1 METAPRR
8 PIELIAIDMDGT
20 LLSPNH
26 LISSRVRDAIGMARA
41 RGVRVVLASG
51 RPVSGLLHYLAEL
64 GIQGSNDYC
73 IAFNGAVVQN
83 IGTGERVVEFTLDLD
98 DYLYCAEV
106 ARELGVHFQ
115 GLDGERMYTP
125 DRDLSVYTVADSHLT
140 HTPLSYRPVSD
151 MPQGLRFPKLMM
163 IDQAEILDAAIARL
177 PADMST
183 RFATLKS
190 SATFLDIFD
199 QRAGKGPSLKTLADR
214 LGVHRDSVMALGDH
228 ENDIAMLEF
237 AGTSV
242 AMGNAI
248 PAAKRAA
255 RYETATNAED
265 GVALAI
271 EKFVLQ

>member
-1 METAPRR
+1 MDTARRR

-20 LLSPNH
+20 LLRPNH
-26 LISSRVRDAIGMARA
+26 TISPRVKEAISRARD

-51 RPVSGLLHYLAEL
+51 RPVSGLVPYLTEL
-64 GIQGSNDYC
+64 GIHGNDDYC

-98 DYLYCAEV
+98 DYLFCADV

-125 DRDLSVYTVADSHLT
+125 DRDISVYTVADSHLT
-140 HTPLSYRPVSD
+140 HTPLSYRPVRE

-163 IDQAEILDAAIARL
+163 IDQADVLDAAIARL
-177 PADMST
+177 HTEMTA

-199 QRAGKGPSLKTLADR
+199 KRAGKGPSLQKLANQ
-214 LGVHRDSVMALGDH
+214 LGIHRDSVMALGDH

-248 PAAKRAA
+248 PAVKATA

-265 GVALAI
+265 GVARAI
-271 EKFVLQ
+271 EMFVLQ